1 MDARV
6 VDDSLLDLAFAL
18 HGAGRPSLTRLQL
31 GTALRAWL
39 PWLGEAPGSGLH
51 APRLAPGGLVPR
63 RARLLLR
70 VPQSRLAEA
79 QALVGAR
86 LEAGD
91 GQLQLAEPQARAL
104 LAHPTLW
111 SQTVVCDAQDELGLL
126 ALAEAWM
133 QQHGLRGELVCGR
146 RHELVGPEGP
156 RGGHSLMLHG
166 LSAADSLRAQSMGLG
181 DWHWLGCG
189 LFVPH
194 KSAAAVGH

>member
-1 MDARV
+1 
-6 VDDSLLDLAFAL
+6 
-18 HGAGRPSLTRLQL
+18 
-31 GTALRAWL
+31 
-39 PWLGEAPGSGLH
+39 
-51 APRLAPGGLVPR
+51 
-63 RARLLLR
+63 
-70 VPQSRLAEA
+70 
-79 QALVGAR
+79 
-86 LEAGD
+86 
-91 GQLQLAEPQARAL
+91 

-111 SQTVVCDAQDELGLL
+111 TQTVVCDAPDELGLM

-146 RHELVGPEGP
+146 RHELFGPDGP

-166 LSAADSLRAQSMGLG
+166 LSARDSLRAQSLGLG

>member
-6 VDDSLLDLAFAL
+6 VDDGLLDLAFAL
-18 HGAGRPSLTRLQL
+18 QGAGRPSLTRLHL

-70 VPQSRLAEA
+70 VPQSRLAQA
-79 QALVGAR
+79 QALAGCR
-86 LEAGD
+86 LAAGD
-91 GQLQLAEPQARAL
+91 GELCLASPQARPL

-111 SQTVVCDAQDELGLL
+111 SQTVVSDAVDELGLL
-126 ALAEAWM
+126 ALAETWM
-133 QQHGLRGELVCGR
+133 QGLGLRGELVVGR
-146 RHELVGPEGP
+146 RQELTGPDGP

-166 LSAADSLRAQSMGLG
+166 LSAQDSLRAQSVGLG